1 MAFTI
6 NGNLGAMDA
15 YNALAQTQQQ
25 TQAAQLQLASQKRIN
40 SVADDTSGYRVGK
53 ELQAK
58 ISLMNSAV
66 TNVDSA
72 KSLLSTAESALSS
85 INDLIIQIQG
95 KVSQASDPT
104 KNLTSLAN
112 DINSLGNEISAIF
125 ANTVFDSTALL
136 SGSSVPSGQNFVFQ
150 TGVTASGTEL
160 TTINFGN
167 MSTLNLASISGSGA
181 TATNITSISVSNLQT
196 AVQNAL
202 GSIGNFT
209 QRLNVKEDYL
219 NSAISNAQSTVDRLT
234 GADVAKEQLAST
246 QGQIAQQISTTML
259 SQLNS
264 APQQLLRLFQ

>member
-15 YNALAQTQQQ
+15 YNALLQTTQQ

-53 ELQAK
+53 ELQSK
-58 ISLMNSAV
+58 ISLMQSAV

-85 INDLIIQIQG
+85 INDLLIQIQG
-95 KVSQASDPT
+95 KVAQANDPT
-104 KNLTSLAN
+104 KNLTSLSN

-125 ANTVFDSTALL
+125 SNTVFNSTALL
-136 SGSSVPSGQNFVFQ
+136 SGSVPSGANFTFQ
-150 TGVTASGTEL
+150 TGVTSGGTEL
-160 TTINFGN
+160 TTINFGT
-167 MSTLNLASISGSGA
+167 MSTLSLASISGSGA
-181 TATNITSISVSNLQT
+181 TPTNITSIDVTSLQS
-196 AVQNAL
+196 AVQDAL
-202 GSIGNFT
+202 GSIGNYT

-219 NSAISNAQSTVDRLT
+219 NSAISNAQSTVDRLF
-234 GADVAKEQLAST
+234 GADVAKEQLANT